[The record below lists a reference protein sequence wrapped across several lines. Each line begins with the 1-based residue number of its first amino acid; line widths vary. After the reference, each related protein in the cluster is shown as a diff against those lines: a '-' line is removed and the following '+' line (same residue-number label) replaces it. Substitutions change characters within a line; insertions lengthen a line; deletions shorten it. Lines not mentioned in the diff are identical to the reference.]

1 MRLNWYSSMK
11 FFFRKIRMIFD
22 IENSLWKYK
31 IGPFWWAVS
40 PNGDSKFG
48 NFIWLQLILGQK
60 PCFLGPIQLV
70 TQKLNNHYPKCHT
83 TYLLHNEAKL
93 LSKIAYDYPLWNI
106 PKNNKAKT
114 ESNRNCHDMTGNVRN
129 CQEFV
134 TKTKFL
140 LTHSPH

>member
-1 MRLNWYSSMK
+1 MTW
-11 FFFRKIRMIFD
+11 KIHFESPKLVLFD
-22 IENSLWKYK
+22 KL
-31 IGPFWWAVS
+31 S
-40 PNGDSKFG
+40 PDGDSKFR
-48 NFIWLQLILGQK
+48 NFIWLQLIHGQK

-134 TKTKFL
+134 TKTKVFCRKKIQL
-140 LTHSPH
+140 LFPMDKGLTVPI